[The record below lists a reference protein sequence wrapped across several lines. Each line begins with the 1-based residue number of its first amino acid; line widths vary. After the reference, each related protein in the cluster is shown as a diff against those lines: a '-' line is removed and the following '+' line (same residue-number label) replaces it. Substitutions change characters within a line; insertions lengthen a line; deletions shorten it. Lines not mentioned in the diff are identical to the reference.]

1 MAKSQAMN
9 VEKKALEVN
18 GVGQGSQHCH
28 YDVMLPVSFQDTRNQ
43 QVEAAVKS
51 ATVTGSDLPGLLGLG
66 ALEKLGAVLDLR
78 TGTLYPCGQ
87 GDQPLSEGLPP
98 GTLEYKLEKAESGHL
113 MLPCCNYGSA
123 SRTSSI
129 DPSSCSCGGNG
140 AKRSH
145 EEKKVLIL
153 TNVPEPARPAPEYV
167 PNVTFNIEEYPPAPT
182 HAAEE

>member
-1 MAKSQAMN
+1 
-9 VEKKALEVN
+9 
-18 GVGQGSQHCH
+18 
-28 YDVMLPVSFQDTRNQ
+28 MLPVSFQDTRNQ

-51 ATVTGSDLPGLLGLG
+51 ATVTGSDLPGLLGLS

-78 TGTLYPCGQ
+78 TGTLYQCGQ

-113 MLPCCNYGSA
+113 MLPCCNYDGA

-129 DPSSCSCGGNG
+129 GPKSRSGGGDG

-145 EEKKVLIL
+145 EEKKVLVL
-153 TNVPEPARPAPEYV
+153 SNVPEPARPAPTYV
-167 PNVTFNIEEYPPAPT
+167 PKVTFDLEEHPPAPP
-182 HAAEE
+182 APDAEE